1 RSLPLWLPRDAGGML
16 ARSDAGIRALGVVR
30 RPLAETMRDV
40 LADERERG
48 LDRPRASGLA
58 RDEELE
64 VLATL
69 G

>member
-1 RSLPLWLPRDAGGML
+1 PLWLPPLAAGML
-16 ARSDAGIRALGVVR
+16 ARSDAGIRALGAGR

-40 LADERERG
+40 LADERARG
-48 LDRPRASGLA
+48 TDRPRASGLT

-64 VLATL
+64 AIATL